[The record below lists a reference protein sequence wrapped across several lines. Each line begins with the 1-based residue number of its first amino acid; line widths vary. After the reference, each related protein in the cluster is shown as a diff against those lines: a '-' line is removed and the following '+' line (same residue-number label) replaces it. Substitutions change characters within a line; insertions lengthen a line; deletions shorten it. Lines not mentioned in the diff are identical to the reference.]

1 MDPKN
6 GYCPETKTYQ
16 SLRPSVPLPPLT
28 EPLSIIQYTLSLLNS
43 PTTGINLTT
52 TTFLIDATT
61 GHRLSYTDFLN
72 QTQNLASSLQSRF
85 PSLSTNDVA
94 FILSPTSIHIPILY
108 FALLSLGIVVSPANP
123 LSSTSELTHMTQ
135 LCKPLIAF
143 ATSSTVPK
151 LTSSLFPLGII
162 LLDSPEFVTMIQSK
176 VSNPISYPIVNQS
189 NSAAILYSSGT
200 TGKVKGVELTHR
212 NLIALTSGLYHNS
225 FSNAEDEGVEK
236 EQQVSFMTL
245 PLFHVFGFFM
255 LIRVAGIGETTVL
268 MERFDFGKMLEA
280 VEKYRV
286 TYMPVSPPLVVA
298 MAKSDLALK
307 YDLSSLKFLACGGAP
322 LGKEVAERF
331 NSRFPDVEIVQG
343 YGLTETTGGA
353 TGMNGPVEADR
364 YGSAGRL
371 AVNVE
376 AKIVDP
382 DSGETLPPGQR
393 GELWLRGPT
402 IMKGYVGDKQAT
414 SATLDPEGW
423 LKTGDLCYFDA
434 DGFLYVVDRLKELIK
449 YKAYQVPPA
458 ELEHLLQSIPDVAD
472 AAVIPYPDEEAGQI
486 PMAYIVR
493 RPGSTISE
501 SQIIDVIAKQVAPY
515 KKIRRVAFINAIP
528 KSPAGKILRRE
539 LVNHATNGA
548 SARL

>member
-6 GYCPETKTYQ
+6 GYCPQTKTYQ
-16 SLRPSVPLPPLT
+16 SLRPSVPLPPLN

-43 PTTGINLTT
+43 PTTGINAST

-61 GHRLSYTDFLN
+61 NHRLSYTDFLK
-72 QTQNLASSLQSRF
+72 QTQNLASFLQSRY
-85 PSLSTNDVA
+85 PSLSKNDVA
-94 FILSPTSIHIPILY
+94 FILSPTSANVPIVY
-108 FALLSLGIVVSPANP
+108 FALLSLGVIVSPANP

-143 ATSSTVPK
+143 ATSSTVSK
-151 LTSSLFPLGII
+151 LTSSFPLGVI
-162 LLDSPEFVTMIQSK
+162 LLDSPEFKSMIQSPVYK
-176 VSNPISYPIVNQS
+176 PVSNPIIRQTD
-189 NSAAILYSSGT
+189 SAAILYSSGT

-212 NLIALTSGLYHNS
+212 NLIALMASLYHNR
-225 FSNAEDEGVEK
+225 FNNVPEGETP
-236 EQQVSFMTL
+236 EQEVSFMTL

-255 LIRVAGIGETTVL
+255 IIRVVGLGETVVM
-268 MERFDFGKMLEA
+268 MERFDFGKMLAA
-280 VEKYRV
+280 VEKHRV

-307 YDLSSLKFLACGGAP
+307 YDLSSLKLLACGGAP

-331 NSRFPDVEIVQG
+331 KSRFPNVEIVQG
-343 YGLTETTGGA
+343 YGLTETTGGT
-353 TGMNGPVEADR
+353 TGMNGAEESDH

-371 AVNVE
+371 AVNTE

-393 GELWLRGPT
+393 GELWIRGPT

-486 PMAYIVR
+486 PMAYVVR
-493 RPGSTISE
+493 RPGSIISE
-501 SQIIDVIAKQVAPY
+501 SQIMDIIAKQVAPY
-515 KKIRRVAFINAIP
+515 KKIRRVTFINAIP

-539 LVNHATNGA
+539 LVNHATSGA

>member
-85 PSLSTNDVA
+85 PSLSPNDVA

-108 FALLSLGIVVSPANP
+108 FALLSLGIVVSPVNP

-176 VSNPISYPIVNQS
+176 VSNPISYPIINQS

-212 NLIALTSGLYHNS
+212 NLIALTSGLYHNN

-353 TGMNGPVEADR
+353 TGMNGPEEADR

-371 AVNVE
+371 SVNVE

-501 SQIIDVIAKQVAPY
+501 SQIIAVIAKQVAPY

-539 LVNHATNGA
+539 LVNHATSGA